1 MRLPSGVFLWL
12 INIRPG
18 YLIFRQGNSC
28 TIEPYMPNRFAR
40 QFSYDQLYIG
50 NPNADFSFSGNL
62 FEGARAWYYSV
73 AGGTKAIFSLPHKTP
88 NCYTSLS
95 FCTWYSLASKMPGFS
110 INVSCIKSI
119 KASYKDKL
127 ESNKRARGMEEY
139 QAAEKE
145 ARGEAGTDREQQ
157 RPRSSLLK
165 RVGRLCPSV
174 PMALLLRV
182 SLSRRRLGENRRMK
196 LRCPR

>member
-1 MRLPSGVFLWL
+1 MPS
-12 INIRPG
+12 
-18 YLIFRQGNSC
+18 
-28 TIEPYMPNRFAR
+28 RFAR
-40 QFSYDQLYIG
+40 QFGYDQLYVG
-50 NPNADFSFSGNL
+50 NPNAKLSFGGNL

-110 INVSCIKSI
+110 INISCIKSI
-119 KASYKDKL
+119 KATYKDKL

-145 ARGEAGTDREQQ
+145 AGGEAGVGPRAAAPKEQ
-157 RPRSSLLK
+157 PAKKSW
-165 RVGRLCPSV
+165 
-174 PMALLLRV
+174 
-182 SLSRRRLGENRRMK
+182 
-196 LRCPR
+196 